1 MRSMVAHRCV
11 RYIRTFYFSTVGSLH
26 GFSLNRILMT
36 ISQSPHF
43 IHAILQDFFN
53 LKTKFSN
60 EISYSFSDY
69 NMANLMNKDVSQL

>member
-1 MRSMVAHRCV
+1 
-11 RYIRTFYFSTVGSLH
+11 
-26 GFSLNRILMT
+26 MT